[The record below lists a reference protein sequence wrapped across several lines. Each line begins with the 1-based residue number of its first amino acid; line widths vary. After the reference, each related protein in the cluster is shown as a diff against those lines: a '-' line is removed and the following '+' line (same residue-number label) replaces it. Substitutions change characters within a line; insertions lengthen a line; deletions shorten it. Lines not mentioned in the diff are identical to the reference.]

1 MGTVTKVRSER
12 GQLFFLVGLLAF
24 SWAQVN
30 LLAGNPLLQGATSY
44 TVCVLT
50 TTKTKPTSCYVTA
63 GSVSQCRRK
72 RGIDEKPQLL
82 QFDDFI
88 ISPSTVYEIETTA
101 APVAID
107 SRIDSNLLW
116 SSFNE
121 DMEYRTSPNL
131 FRQLVSNGCNNL
143 FTVGQSVVNLS
154 QFLAC
159 LGLSLQDTTTLTAT
173 FTETKT
179 ISTGFTTFTIAGC
192 TPAGF
197 PYTTCPQGTSSTTT
211 TTNTNTTTTNT
222 TSTNLLGLAGTVSNV
237 LNTLL
242 PSPVAGIVNP
252 ILPPVTNIV
261 STLPLPSQGVFP
273 GSGTTGSLL
282 GGLLSGGT
290 IPVVGGLLP
299 GQTNTTGL
307 LGGLLPGVSNRPVVG
322 GLPLVGAPQG
332 SSTGGLPVVG
342 GLPSGGSTG
351 GLAVVGG
358 LQQGGTTGG
367 LPVVGGLLSGGSTGG
382 LPLVGGITGGLPMV
396 GGLLSG
402 GSTTGG
408 LPNLGGLLAG
418 TPIGGLPILGGGGVR
433 RDGFQRKP
441 LAYPSLY
448 TE

>member
-1 MGTVTKVRSER
+1 MFA
-12 GQLFFLVGLLAF
+12 GQLFFLIGLLSF

-44 TVCVLT
+44 TFSVLT
-50 TTKTKPTSCYVTA
+50 TTKTKPTSCYVTS

-107 SRIDSNLLW
+107 SRVDSNSLW
-116 SSFNE
+116 SSLNE
-121 DMEYRTSPNL
+121 DMEYRTSPDL

-143 FTVGQSVVNLS
+143 FTVGQSVVVLS

-197 PYTTCPQGTSSTTT
+197 PYTTCPQGISSTTT
-211 TTNTNTTTTNT
+211 TTTTA
-222 TSTNLLGLAGTVSNV
+222 STNLLGGLAGTVPNV

-242 PSPVAGIVNP
+242 PSPVPGIVNP
-252 ILPPVTNIV
+252 ILPPVTNV
-261 STLPLPSQGVFP
+261 VPTLPLPLPGQGVVP

-282 GGLLSGGT
+282 GGPLPGGT
-290 IPVVGGLLP
+290 VPVVGGLLP
-299 GQTNTTGL
+299 GQTSTTGL

-332 SSTGGLPVVG
+332 STTGGLPVVG

-351 GLAVVGG
+351 GLPVVG
-358 LQQGGTTGG
+358 QQGGTTGG

-382 LPLVGGITGGLPMV
+382 LPLVGGITGGLPIV

-402 GSTTGG
+402 GRPTTGG

-433 RDGFQRKP
+433 RDGFQRMP
-441 LAYPSLY
+441 LAYSSLY
-448 TE
+448 V